1 MKVNTPL
8 VVFLAGGGF
17 CSADQAALATRLHGV
32 VGVFGILGA
41 GTVEQVGYWWFLMS
55 RASPDTKE
63 QARLQFSNKMQ

>member
-1 MKVNTPL
+1 MNTPL

-41 GTVEQVGYWWFLMS
+41 GTVEQVGY
-55 RASPDTKE
+55 
-63 QARLQFSNKMQ
+63 